1 MKLFKNDSLVYE
13 SLDSKFSYRLTSI
26 ASSTFGYS
34 YTVNMTFWSMRRDDS
49 LEIFGNF
56 KSYDRFRV
64 ETENVIIN
72 DFFIRSV
79 TSDEDLQQG
88 LLDIQ
93 IDTEV
98 SESCLLKPSD
108 INYSKSSSIDSF
120 IEESQ
125 ISVRASEIE
134 KAALAIEKWRNHS

>member
-1 MKLFKNDSLVYE
+1 MKLFKNGSLVYE

-26 ASSTFGYS
+26 DSSPFGPS
-34 YTVNMTFWSMRRDDS
+34 YTVNMTFWSMRLDDS
-49 LEIFGNF
+49 IEVFGNF

-64 ETENVIIN
+64 ETENVIFN
-72 DFFIRSV
+72 DFFIKSV
-79 TSDEDLQQG
+79 ISDE
-88 LLDIQ
+88 DIQ
-93 IDTEV
+93 IDAEV
-98 SESCLLKPSD
+98 SEFCLLLKPSD